1 MFRIRGLVVF
11 LLVLAAAASAC
22 SDGNPAGPTSNE
34 TGQPATGSAPT
45 PPAPFRAI
53 GVGYA
58 FDASATYRHYW
69 TLSFGGS

>member
-1 MFRIRGLVVF
+1 M
-11 LLVLAAAASAC
+11 ASPGHC
-22 SDGNPAGPTSNE
+22 RNIMDPA
-34 TGQPATGSAPT
+34 
-45 PPAPFRAI
+45 FRAI